1 MFKFVLVASALAAV
15 TSAYNLLTVCNNSN
29 FSGNCV
35 TWTGNLHTCYG
46 VGEYNDAISSAKVEG
61 GIVCRLYRDA
71 GCKGQGPLITGP
83 AYNLQEQN
91 FNDVTSSFYCYFT

>member
-1 MFKFVLVASALAAV
+1 MFKYVLVASALAAV
-15 TSAYNLLTVCNNSN
+15 SSAYNLLTVCNNAN

-35 TWTGNLHTCYG
+35 TWTGNLNTCYG

-61 GIVCRLYRDA
+61 GIVCRLYRDG
-71 GCKGQGPLITGP
+71 GCKGAGPLITGP